1 MKSADT
7 SLESE
12 KRKIIYQFRVAGG
25 VSLATLIM
33 GAFFYHHVE
42 KMDWIDAVYFCVIT
56 LTTIGY
62 GDIVPK
68 TDFGKLFTVFYVIIG
83 VGIIATFVNLTVKRS
98 VVLHRK
104 K

>member
-1 MKSADT
+1 MEHT
-7 SLESE
+7 NSE
-12 KRKIIYQFRVAGG
+12 QEQQILRQFRIAAGI
-25 VSLATLIM
+25 SLATLLF
-33 GAFFYHHVE
+33 GAVFYHYVE
-42 KMDWIDAVYFCVIT
+42 DMGWLNAVYFCVIT

-68 TDFGKLFTVFYVIIG
+68 TDLGKLFTIFYVIVG

-98 VVLHRK
+98 VIIHRK